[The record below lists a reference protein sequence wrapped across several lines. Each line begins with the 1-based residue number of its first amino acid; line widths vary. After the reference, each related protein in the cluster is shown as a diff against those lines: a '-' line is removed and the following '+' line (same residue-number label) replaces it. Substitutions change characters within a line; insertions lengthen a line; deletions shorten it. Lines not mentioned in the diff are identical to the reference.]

1 MKKLCIIIGLSAL
14 ASFAQATDNAVAD
27 LYNKSCIACHSS
39 GAAGAPKTGAVE
51 QWQGRLKKGMDVLV
65 ANVDKGLNAMPA
77 KGMCY
82 DCSADDFKALIEY
95 MSKAK

>member
-1 MKKLCIIIGLSAL
+1 MKKLYIIVVLSAL
-14 ASFAQATDNAVAD
+14 ANMAQATDKAVVS

-51 QWQGRLKKGMDVLV
+51 QWQHRLKKGMDTLV
-65 ANVDKGLNAMPA
+65 MNVDKGLNAMPA

-82 DCSADDFKALIEY
+82 DCSTDDFKALIEY